1 MTTGSD
7 QSSSLHIWSG
17 VYVNFGEYNLNVN
30 SSAVHLVFLS
40 VFDIW
45 NPSEVVTLTWKH
57 ERVDVYVYIL
67 FEKCLDWINQ
77 RLFEPENVLK
87 YLQIQFSNQS
97 EFRVL
102 RAVLENHTREM
113 GLC

>member
-30 SSAVHLVFLS
+30 SSAVHLVFFLS

-45 NPSEVVTLTWKH
+45 NPSEVVTLT
-57 ERVDVYVYIL
+57 
-67 FEKCLDWINQ
+67 
-77 RLFEPENVLK
+77 
-87 YLQIQFSNQS
+87 
-97 EFRVL
+97 
-102 RAVLENHTREM
+102 
-113 GLC
+113 